1 MTPIS
6 QEDAAAAL
14 DEGAGVG
21 DGEEEN
27 GTDYD
32 TLNGGRSGSL
42 PDHSCQRGLLVAKE
56 LAKTSEEEDQIFG
69 TIIA

>member
-1 MTPIS
+1 LNPIS

-27 GTDYD
+27 GTDYIEW
-32 TLNGGRSGSL
+32 RPVRVSS
-42 PDHSCQRGLLVAKE
+42 
-56 LAKTSEEEDQIFG
+56 
-69 TIIA
+69 